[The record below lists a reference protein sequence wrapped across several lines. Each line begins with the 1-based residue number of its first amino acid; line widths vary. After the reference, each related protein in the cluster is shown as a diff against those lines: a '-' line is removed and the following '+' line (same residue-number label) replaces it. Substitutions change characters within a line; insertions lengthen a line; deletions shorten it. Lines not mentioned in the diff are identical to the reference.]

1 MEILSQILIGVVV
14 ALVILLV
21 AVLVRHKKRTTVAHC
36 MASLYITPDE
46 ILKTFALMKPMN
58 PTFANGLSYDD
69 LKAQLKG
76 SDFYLPQDLSNLS
89 NDQISKLTE
98 SQINI
103 LSVAFSALMAKG
115 TFSVEQITAMSPSQ
129 ISMLSPFQLFM
140 PSLIIMSSPK
150 NPLSKEQMSALI
162 DVASS

>member
-1 MEILSQILIGVVV
+1 MEILSKILIGVVV
-14 ALVILLV
+14 ALVILLITV
-21 AVLVRHKKRTTVAHC
+21 LIMYRQTTAVKCAT
-36 MASLYITPDE
+36 SLYITPDE
-46 ILKTFALMKPMN
+46 ILKTYALMKPMN
-58 PTFANGLSYDD
+58 PTFANGLTYDN
-69 LKAQLKG
+69 LKDELKG
-76 SDFYLPQDLSNLS
+76 SNFYLPQDLSKLS

-98 SQINI
+98 LQINI

-140 PSLIIMSSPK
+140 PALIIMSSPK
-150 NPLSKEQMSALI
+150 NPLSEEQMSALN